1 MNKKRRKRNPAL
13 ETFLDWSESVVFAV
27 FLVIFLFT
35 FVFRVAI
42 VHGVSMEST
51 LYEGDMLVISH
62 LFYAPESKDIIV
74 VNSDAMKETI
84 IKRVIAVS
92 GQTVSIDCEAGAVYV
107 DGAKLDEPYV
117 SVDSFQQS
125 SFDMSNYN
133 SSTDRFDYK
142 VPFGYV
148 FVMGDNRDH
157 STDSRA
163 FGFIP
168 KSEIVGRVIFRAYS
182 RSAGTGRVE

>member
-1 MNKKRRKRNPAL
+1 MRKKYGKHNHAL
-13 ETFLDWSESVVFAV
+13 EAFLDWSESIVFAV
-27 FLVIFLFT
+27 FMVIFLFT
-35 FVFRVAI
+35 FVFRVAV

-62 LFYAPESKDIIV
+62 LFYVPETKDIIV
-74 VNSDAMKETI
+74 VNSSAMNETI
-84 IKRVIAVS
+84 IKRVIATT
-92 GQTVSIDCEAGAVYV
+92 GQTVSIDCEEGAVYV
-107 DGAKLDEPYV
+107 DGDKLNEPYV